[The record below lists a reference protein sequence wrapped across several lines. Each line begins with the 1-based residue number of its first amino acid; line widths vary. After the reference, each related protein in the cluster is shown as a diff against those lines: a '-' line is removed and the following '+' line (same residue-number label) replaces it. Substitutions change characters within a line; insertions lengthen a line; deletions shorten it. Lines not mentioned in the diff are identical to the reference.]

1 MLEVVFYWI
10 SGGREQAGAA
20 GGEAGEAVL
29 LPVRVHS
36 S

>member
-1 MLEVVFYWI
+1 MMEVVFYSV
-10 SGGREQAGAA
+10 SGGREQAG
-20 GGEAGEAVL
+20 GEAGDAVL